1 MSKFFYFQLAWSN
14 IKKNKKMYFPY
25 ILTCT
30 VTVAMYYLIHSLAG
44 NEGFG
49 SGTVRAVLGL
59 AVNITAIFAVIF
71 LFYTNSFLMK
81 RRKREFGLY
90 NILGMEKKHLGRVV
104 FWETADV
111 AAISLAAGFVL
122 GILLDR
128 LMFLAILRLIGEE
141 IPVAFRISVD
151 PVLSVLCLF
160 GIIFLLIFLNS
171 IRQIH
176 LSKPIELLRGG
187 NVGEKEPKAKWLV
200 AVLGLGCLAL
210 GYYISVTTTNPVAA
224 LSLFFVAVVLVIL
237 GTYLTFMAG
246 SIAFLKILRKNKG
259 YYYQARHFTS
269 ISGMIYRMKQNACGL
284 ANVCILSTMT
294 LVMVAATLSMWMGMN
309 GIIRERFPREI
320 CASSNR
326 PEDGQTAELRA
337 WMDGL
342 LQQEQV
348 VPENLVSYS
357 SLSFSVLEQGEEFLS
372 GGGSGENLLSQV
384 NQLRNLFFVSLEDYN
399 RINGTDETLEDGEV
413 LFYSN
418 GEEYTNAQFQVF
430 GGTFRIKKQL
440 KEFEGNN
447 LAASDIASSYFV
459 VVKDL
464 QAVSGLFRASK
475 DGQETQ
481 VYYNDYYAFD
491 MGGEEQQASALYGKL
506 QKAWTEAG
514 LSGNVGCRYDSRQNF
529 IEMYGSLFFIGVFLG
544 ALFIMATILIIY
556 YKQISEGYEDKER
569 FEIMQKVGM
578 DQAET
583 KRSIRSQILTVF
595 FLPLIMAG
603 IHMAFAFPSVSRV
616 LALLNMVNVPLFLGC
631 NVVCYLVFAVF
642 YVAVYGV
649 TAKMYYRI
657 IKDK

>member
-81 RRKREFGLY
+81 RRKKEFGLY

-141 IPVAFRISVD
+141 IPVDFRISVD

-200 AVLGLGCLAL
+200 ALLGLGCLAL

-326 PEDGQTAELRA
+326 PEDGR
-337 WMDGL
+337 
-342 LQQEQV
+342 
-348 VPENLVSYS
+348 
-357 SLSFSVLEQGEEFLS
+357 
-372 GGGSGENLLSQV
+372 
-384 NQLRNLFFVSLEDYN
+384 
-399 RINGTDETLEDGEV
+399 
-413 LFYSN
+413 
-418 GEEYTNAQFQVF
+418 
-430 GGTFRIKKQL
+430 
-440 KEFEGNN
+440 
-447 LAASDIASSYFV
+447 
-459 VVKDL
+459 
-464 QAVSGLFRASK
+464 
-475 DGQETQ
+475 
-481 VYYNDYYAFD
+481 
-491 MGGEEQQASALYGKL
+491 
-506 QKAWTEAG
+506 
-514 LSGNVGCRYDSRQNF
+514 RQ
-529 IEMYGSLFFIGVFLG
+529 S
-544 ALFIMATILIIY
+544 
-556 YKQISEGYEDKER
+556 
-569 FEIMQKVGM
+569 
-578 DQAET
+578 
-583 KRSIRSQILTVF
+583 
-595 FLPLIMAG
+595 
-603 IHMAFAFPSVSRV
+603 
-616 LALLNMVNVPLFLGC
+616 
-631 NVVCYLVFAVF
+631 
-642 YVAVYGV
+642 
-649 TAKMYYRI
+649 
-657 IKDK
+657 